1 MIRIGRARDPLEADE
16 PPSSGRLG
24 FVTRLPH
31 LYEGRVG
38 VITKPPAGRT
48 WRAESPDRSRQ
59 DADTGTWEPD
69 RERFEAEQPGLNQ
82 RIFYEPP
89 YSIWESAVG
98 LTVIVIGG
106 LLCRW
111 HWGQ

>member
-16 PPSSGRLG
+16 PPSSGWLG
-24 FVTRLPH
+24 LVTRLPQ
-31 LYEGRVG
+31 LYEARIG

-48 WRAESPDRSRQ
+48 RRAESLDRSGQ

-98 LTVIVIGG
+98 FTVIVIGG